1 MVGQPVNDSADP
13 RLAAIAALGRV
24 DDDSINLADAA
35 LLFAVM
41 DHPGISLDRYRTH
54 LKKLAD
60 DAAQNFV
67 QMLENG
73 IDDSAETRLN
83 ALRVTIFSDHGYV
96 GDEEDYNNLDNADL
110 IRVIDRRKGMPI
122 ALAILYIGT
131 ARTLGWAAWGLNVP
145 GHFLARLDH
154 GGQRVIFDPFHGG
167 AVMNAAEI
175 RSRLKAVLGP
185 SAELSADYYN
195 PAQNRD
201 ILIRLQ
207 NNRKIRLIEAEEY
220 EDALAVVNALR
231 LFAPGEYRLLL
242 DEGVLCAR
250 TDRNQAA
257 IRALEAYIERAP
269 GAEDRHDAALLLDEI
284 KRGLN

>member
-1 MVGQPVNDSADP
+1 MDP
-13 RLAAIAALGRV
+13 RLTAIAALGRM
-24 DDDSINLADAA
+24 DDSAINLADAA
-35 LLFAVM
+35 LLFAAL

-54 LKKLAD
+54 LKKLAE
-60 DAAQNFV
+60 DAAKTFA
-67 QMLENG
+67 QMMENG
-73 IDDSAETRLN
+73 IADSAETRLN
-83 ALRVTIFSDHGYV
+83 ALRVTIFSDHGYA
-96 GDEEDYNNLDNADL
+96 GDEDDYNNLDNADL
-110 IRVIDRRKGMPI
+110 IRVIDRRLGMPI

-131 ARTLGWAAWGLNVP
+131 ARALGWDAWGLNVP
-145 GHFLARLDH
+145 GHFLARLDVN
-154 GGQRVIFDPFHGG
+154 GQRVIFDPFHGG
-167 AVMNAAEI
+167 VEMNAAEI
-175 RSRLKAVLGP
+175 RARLKAVLGP
-185 SAELSADYYN
+185 AAELSADYYN
-195 PAQNRD
+195 PAANRD

-220 EDALAVVNALR
+220 EAALAVVTALR

-269 GAEDRHDAALLLDEI
+269 GVEDRHDAALLLDEI

>member
-1 MVGQPVNDSADP
+1 MVGTPVNDSTDP
-13 RLAAIAALGRV
+13 RLTAIAALGRM
-24 DDDSINLADAA
+24 DDSVINLADAA
-35 LLFAVM
+35 LLFAAL

-60 DAAQNFV
+60 DTAKNFAQ
-67 QMLENG
+67 MIDNG
-73 IDDSAETRLN
+73 IPDSAQTRLN
-83 ALRVTIFSDHGYV
+83 ALRVTMYSDHGYV

-122 ALAILYIGT
+122 SLAILYIGT
-131 ARTLGWAAWGLNVP
+131 ARALGWDAWGLNVP
-145 GHFLARLDH
+145 GHFLARLDLD
-154 GGQRVIFDPFHGG
+154 GRRVIFDPFHGG
-167 AVMNAAEI
+167 VEMNAAEI
-175 RSRLKAVLGP
+175 RTRLKAVLGP
-185 SAELSADYYN
+185 AAELSADYYN
-195 PAQNRD
+195 PAPSRD

-220 EDALAVVNALR
+220 EAALDVVMALR

-257 IRALEAYIERAP
+257 IRALEAYITAAP
-269 GAEDRHDAALLLDEI
+269 AAEDRHDAALLLDEI

>member
-1 MVGQPVNDSADP
+1 MVGTPVNDSADP
-13 RLAAIAALGRV
+13 RLSEIAALGRV
-24 DDDSINLADAA
+24 DDDAINLADAA
-35 LLFAVM
+35 LLFAAL
-41 DHPGISLDRYRTH
+41 DHPGISLDRYRAH
-54 LKKLAD
+54 LKKLVD
-60 DAAQNFV
+60 DTARNFAQM
-67 QMLENG
+67 QANG
-73 IDDSAETRLN
+73 IADSAETRLN
-83 ALRVTIFSDHGYV
+83 ALRVTMVSDQDYT

-110 IRVIDRRKGMPI
+110 VRVIDRRKGMPI

-131 ARTLGWAAWGLNVP
+131 ARALGWDAWGLNVP

-167 AVMNAAEI
+167 MVMNAADI
-175 RSRLKAVLGP
+175 RGRLKAVLGP
-185 SAELSADYYN
+185 SAELSADYYE
-195 PAQNRD
+195 PAANRD

-220 EDALAVVNALR
+220 EAALAVVNALR